1 MTATSPNETLR
12 LAVLLSGGGR
22 TLNNIAESI
31 QRGELNAEIAVVISS
46 RPDAYGLVRAQ
57 NLQLPTQT
65 VPRAAYK
72 DDNEFSD
79 VVWQNIHAASAQL
92 IVLAGFLSLLVIPK
106 DYRDK
111 VINIHPALLP
121 SFGGHR
127 MYGRRVH
134 EAVLDSGC
142 KISGCTVHFADASYD
157 TGPIIMQCTCPVLE
171 DDTPETLAGRV
182 FALECKAYP
191 EAINL
196 IASNRVAVEGRRTR
210 VVTRP
215 SV

>member
-1 MTATSPNETLR
+1 MSANSPNETLR

-22 TLNNIAESI
+22 TLGNMAEFI
-31 QRGELNAEIAVVISS
+31 ERGELNAEIAIVISS

-57 NLQLPTQT
+57 DLQLPTQT

-72 DDNEFSD
+72 SAPEFSD

-92 IVLAGFLSLLVIPK
+92 IVLAGFLSLLVIPEN
-106 DYRDK
+106 YRDK

-127 MYGRRVH
+127 MFGRRVH
-134 EAVLDSGC
+134 EAVLNSGC

-157 TGPIIMQCTCPVLE
+157 TGPIIMQYTCSVLE
-171 DDTPETLAGRV
+171 DDTPETLADRV

-196 IASNRVAVEGRRTR
+196 IAANRVTIEGRRAR
-210 VVTRP
+210 IVTRS